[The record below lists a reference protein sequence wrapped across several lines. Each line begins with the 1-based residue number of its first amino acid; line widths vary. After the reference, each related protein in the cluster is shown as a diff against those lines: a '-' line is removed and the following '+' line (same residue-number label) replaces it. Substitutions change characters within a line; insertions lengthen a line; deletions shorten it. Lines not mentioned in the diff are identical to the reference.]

1 LLQGGNLKI
10 TAIEVKHYLL
20 PLDPPFKAAWD
31 PLPRK
36 KFPATIVRVNTDQG
50 IIGVGSGDAMLGLAG
65 HEHLFIGQ
73 DPFEIERHWQ
83 VLDNIDFHY
92 GRCWPLDIALWDIMG
107 KAKGQSIAKLL
118 GAQKSK
124 MVAYASTGEMLA
136 PQERV
141 ERVQKLM
148 DKGFKALKIRF
159 RHSDYREDIKVVE
172 SVRKAVGDNLEIMV
186 DANQGWKMP
195 WDTGTPWDFE
205 HACQVAKALED
216 LNIYWLEEP
225 LPHYDFRGL
234 ARLRQRTKIRIA
246 GGEMN
251 RRWHD
256 FKEMNTLG
264 SLDVYQPDVV
274 LAGGITGVKR
284 IAAWVQNK
292 EIWFSPHTW
301 SNGIGLMANLQL
313 ACAISKCPF
322 LEFPFD
328 PPAWTTER
336 RDYMLHP
343 EDRLMID
350 RSGYLHVAEKP
361 GLGCELDEE
370 TLSRYEVN
378 TVYITNT

>member
-1 LLQGGNLKI
+1 LKI
-10 TAIEVKHYLL
+10 TAIEIKHYLL

-31 PLPRK
+31 PSPRK
-36 KFPATIVRVNTDQG
+36 KFPATIVRVSTDEG
-50 IIGVGSGDAMLGLAG
+50 ISGIGSGDAMLGLAG

-83 VLDNIDFHY
+83 ILDNIDFHY

-107 KAKGQSIAKLL
+107 KAGGQSIAKLL

-124 MVAYASTGEMLA
+124 ILAYASSGEMLA
-136 PQERV
+136 PHERV
-141 ERVQKLM
+141 ERAQKLLEM
-148 DKGFKALKIRF
+148 GFKALKIRF
-159 RHSDYREDIKVVE
+159 HHPDSLKDIKVVE
-172 SVRKAVGDNLEIMV
+172 SVRKAVGNRLEIMV

-195 WDTGTPWDFE
+195 WDTQEPWNYM
-205 HACQVAKALED
+205 HAYQVAKALED
-216 LNIYWLEEP
+216 LNVYWFEEP

-234 ARLRQRTKIRIA
+234 ARLRQKTKIRIA

-274 LAGGITGVKR
+274 LTGGITGVR
-284 IAAWVQNK
+284 QIAGWVQHNG
-292 EIWFSPHTW
+292 ICFSPHTW
-301 SNGIGLMANLQL
+301 SNGIGLIANLQL
-313 ACAISKCPF
+313 ACAVSQCPF

-328 PPAWTTER
+328 PPAWTPQR
-336 RDYMLHP
+336 RDYMLRP

-350 RSGYLHVAEKP
+350 DSGYLHVPEKP
-361 GLGCELDEE
+361 GLGCELDEKA
-370 TLSRYEVN
+370 LSRYEVN
-378 TVYITNT
+378 TLYIGDP